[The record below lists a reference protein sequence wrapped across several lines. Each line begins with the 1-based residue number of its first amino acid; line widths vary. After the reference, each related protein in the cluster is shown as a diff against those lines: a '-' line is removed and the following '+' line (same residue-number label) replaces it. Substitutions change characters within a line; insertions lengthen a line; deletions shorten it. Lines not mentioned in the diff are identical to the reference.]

1 MSLLIYLAQ
10 ICVCVKVVRTQS
22 KITMDIDIEDMFDDS
37 RDEYSEEGYDSDEEE
52 NGGKLFLDNE
62 DEP

>member
-1 MSLLIYLAQ
+1 
-10 ICVCVKVVRTQS
+10 
-22 KITMDIDIEDMFDDS
+22 MDIDIEDMFDS

-62 DEP
+62 DEPWKEKFG

>member
-1 MSLLIYLAQ
+1 
-10 ICVCVKVVRTQS
+10 
-22 KITMDIDIEDMFDDS
+22 MDIDIEDMFDDS

-52 NGGKLFLDNE
+52 NSGKLFLDNE

>member
-1 MSLLIYLAQ
+1 
-10 ICVCVKVVRTQS
+10 
-22 KITMDIDIEDMFDDS
+22 MFDNHVYDS
-37 RDEYSEEGYDSDEEE
+37 HDEYSDDGYDSDEEE